1 MRRNWVVT
9 CTKFKTVREL
19 LEEQEKTKDMCKRIL
34 IALQACNNEIV
45 ELSHDCGWH
54 EDFVEFSSELY
65 DAICQIDMEE
75 YYSTCEEIVNNC
87 LKEMYNL
94 CDDASVWLAI

>member
-34 IALQACNNEIV
+34 IALQACNNEII
-45 ELSHDCGWH
+45 ELSHDCG
-54 EDFVEFSSELY
+54 
-65 DAICQIDMEE
+65 
-75 YYSTCEEIVNNC
+75 
-87 LKEMYNL
+87 
-94 CDDASVWLAI
+94 